1 MEVQLGNRK
10 VSRKNPPVKNL
21 VTAVQRLVLLVPA
34 DEEEQGPAEALEPQG
49 EPNQGLA
56 NAHYLSKPRGRP
68 QQKGLAEDHLP
79 AHVGS
84 LAPIL
89 GEGQEQK
96 KEEVLPGFSSCRPSG
111 RVADPGPMPKV
122 SHHSC
127 LDPKTLPPPSLK
139 SCHPMCGPTPEPK
152 LTPNLGP
159 AANPDVPV
167 HPQQVGVA
175 EVVPGQDQNLPGP
188 STSRSRVR
196 LEQKGLA
203 DGSWQSWLR
212 QVASFFQA

>member
-1 MEVQLGNRK
+1 MHIIVQTVEVQLANRK
-10 VSRKNPPVKNL
+10 VSKKNPPVKNL

-34 DEEEQGPAEALEPQG
+34 DEEEQGPAEALEPRG
-49 EPNQGLA
+49 EPSQGPA
-56 NAHYLSKPRGRP
+56 EVHSLSKTRGRP
-68 QQKGLAEDHLP
+68 HQKGLANDHPP

-84 LAPIL
+84 LAPIM
-89 GEGQEQK
+89 GVGQEQQ
-96 KEEVLPGFSSCRPSG
+96 KEEVK
-111 RVADPGPMPKV
+111 PKV
-122 SHHSC
+122 SHHS
-127 LDPKTLPPPSLK
+127 LPRSQKRPPPSLK
-139 SCHPMCGPTPEPK
+139 PCHPMCGPTPEPK

-203 DGSWQSWLR
+203 DGSWQSWLQ
-212 QVASFFQA
+212 QVASFLQA